1 MMCNYFLHDAAEILM
16 CDTPD
21 DPENGGVTVSGNDIG
36 STATYT
42 CDTGYE
48 LKGDNEA
55 TCTEA
60 DDGNSASFK
69 PAGPPVCESK

>member
-1 MMCNYFLHDAAEILM
+1 M
-16 CDTPD
+16 
-21 DPENGGVTVSGNDIG
+21 TVSGNDIG
-36 STATYT
+36 NTATYT

-48 LKGDNEA
+48 LKGDDEA

-69 PAGPPVCESK
+69 PDAPVCESKSDVHKLSHNTYIPLT